1 MQNKKTTPSISSGIK
16 TLFEILDSSHK
27 EKFVGIVLLAIFVA
41 LFEVIATIFVA
52 NFSKILYD
60 TEVGVKYFEQ
70 LRFVNTIVNEDNVIL
85 ISSII
90 LGIIFLIKNILSI
103 VEVFYHNFSIQKIC
117 YNFKNK
123 IFSSYLYSDYSFYLN
138 RNSAKSIE
146 VLHIH
151 IETTLAQGLIALAN
165 ILIEL
170 MVLVCLLTVL
180 IYLNPSVALSIIFL
194 CLSTALIIQKIF
206 LPRYYYWGKDLLNTY
221 DDIQK
226 FLMEVFN
233 CTKEI
238 NIFRKQSYFL
248 KNFSDFVKN
257 LQGLKHL

>member
-1 MQNKKTTPSISSGIK
+1 
-16 TLFEILDSSHK
+16 
-27 EKFVGIVLLAIFVA
+27 
-41 LFEVIATIFVA
+41 
-52 NFSKILYD
+52 
-60 TEVGVKYFEQ
+60 
-70 LRFVNTIVNEDNVIL
+70 
-85 ISSII
+85 
-90 LGIIFLIKNILSI
+90 
-103 VEVFYHNFSIQKIC
+103 
-117 YNFKNK
+117 
-123 IFSSYLYSDYSFYLN
+123 
-138 RNSAKSIE
+138 
-146 VLHIH
+146 
-151 IETTLAQGLIALAN
+151 
-165 ILIEL
+165 

-248 KNFSDFVKN
+248 KNFSDFVK
-257 LQGLKHL
+257 KICKV